1 MTADEPV
8 VVGKIVPGV
17 GERKAVDSLTVRVD
31 GSRVI
36 TLAPFD
42 PCAPRHV
49 AFDGRRFVV
58 GHGMWGSAAEDLYH
72 MTRLD
77 LAYRARRG
85 DESAVA
91 VLTAFGVTIDDAD
104 GQPYWPAG

>member
-36 TLAPFD
+36 TLAPSD
-42 PCAPRHV
+42 PYVPRHV

-58 GHGMWGSAAEDLYH
+58 GHGMWGRAAEDLYH

-77 LAYRARRG
+77 LAHRARRRR
-85 DESAVA
+85 SAGTGTSDRGRRV
-91 VLTAFGVTIDDAD
+91 
-104 GQPYWPAG
+104 PAGGGW